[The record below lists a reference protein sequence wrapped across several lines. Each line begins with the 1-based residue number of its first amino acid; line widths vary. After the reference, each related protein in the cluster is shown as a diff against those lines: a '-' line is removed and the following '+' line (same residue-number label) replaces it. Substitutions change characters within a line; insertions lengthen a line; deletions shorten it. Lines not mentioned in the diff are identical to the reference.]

1 MTYAYE
7 IARVTMSGTCFNGA
21 EIWSTGF
28 WVGQEDADVGEVT
41 PAAVSAVATAWQT
54 FFTGN
59 HGFSQAFKTDQVK
72 MARTDNDGHTITD
85 QVEYHVYG
93 TPIVG
98 TSGGAAMPPQIS
110 VVGTMISSNVRG
122 LAAKGRM
129 YLPGINY
136 PISSTDGLMGT
147 NEQGAIAN
155 GFNTFLSTVNE
166 SAVVPGAVI
175 LASKGRNPLGFPTV
189 GQNKNVEHIRIGRVY
204 DTQRRRRNA
213 LSEQYVSRDT
223 SQDS

>member
-1 MTYAYE
+1 
-7 IARVTMSGTCFNGA
+7 MSGTMFNGA

-28 WVGQEDADVGEVT
+28 WVGHEDADVGEVL
-41 PAAVSAVATAWQT
+41 PAAASAVATAWQT

-59 HGFSQAFKTDQVK
+59 HGFSNAWKTNQIKIARIDQ
-72 MARTDNDGHTITD
+72 DGSTMTD
-85 QVEYHVYG
+85 QVEYYVYG
-93 TPIVG
+93 TPITG
-98 TSGGAAMPPQIS
+98 ANGGGSFPPQIA

-136 PISSTDGLMGT
+136 GLSNTDGLIPT
-147 NEQGAIAN
+147 TEQGNIAN
-155 GFNTFLSTVNE
+155 GFNTFLSSVNE
-166 SAVVPGAVI
+166 SADVPGAVI

-189 GQNKNVEHIRIGRVY
+189 GVNKNVEHIRIGRVY

-223 SQDS
+223 SQDA